1 MPSVLG
7 AGRTPRMDGGI
18 NAIVSPGP
26 VESPSRGRALL
37 GRLRRPRLRRAA

>member
-18 NAIVSPGP
+18 EAIVSPGP
-26 VESPSRGRALL
+26 IDSPSPGRGFLS
-37 GRLRRPRLRRAA
+37 RLRRPRLRRAA